1 MPAWS
6 PLSWFRL
13 RSEFG
18 NLTLFPRRDLR
29 PESALRI
36 DAAIRPAQPGES
48 SARAELH
55 QACSDHQPALSVVAG
70 SACVELRAHRD
81 LVQSSP
87 TSAAAEH
94 MQPSLDITLWY
105 TKSAL
110 PASDSFHDD
119 KR

>member
-1 MPAWS
+1 M
-6 PLSWFRL
+6 
-13 RSEFG
+13 
-18 NLTLFPRRDLR
+18 R

-48 SARAELH
+48 SARAESH
-55 QACSDHQPALSVVAG
+55 SAYSAHRPAPSVAAG

-81 LVQSSP
+81 LVQSSAMS
-87 TSAAAEH
+87 TAAEH
-94 MQPSLDITLWY
+94 IQPSLDITLWD

-110 PASDSFHDD
+110 LASDSFHDD

>member
-1 MPAWS
+1 M
-6 PLSWFRL
+6 
-13 RSEFG
+13 
-18 NLTLFPRRDLR
+18 R

-36 DAAIRPAQPGES
+36 DAAIRPAQPEES
-48 SARAELH
+48 SARAESH
-55 QACSDHQPALSVVAG
+55 SACSAHRPAPSVAAG

-94 MQPSLDITLWY
+94 IQPSLDITLWD

-110 PASDSFHDD
+110 LASDSFHDD

>member
-1 MPAWS
+1 MKTARQMRQCS
-6 PLSWFRL
+6 S
-13 RSEFG
+13 
-18 NLTLFPRRDLR
+18 LTPFPRRDMR

-55 QACSDHQPALSVVAG
+55 QACSDHQSAPSVVAG

-81 LVQSSP
+81 LVQSRAMS
-87 TSAAAEH
+87 TAAEH
-94 MQPSLDITLWY
+94 IQPSLDITPWD

-110 PASDSFHDD
+110 PASNSFHDD